1 MLLLMMNHILE
12 DLTEVSC
19 ESEVTSSYAIQEL
32 IKILEFCSGN
42 MDVWHAIQKRLFNRV
57 TTCL

>member
-42 MDVWHAIQKRLFNRV
+42 MDV
-57 TTCL
+57 